1 MSNKADIAVVGLA
14 VMGQNLILN
23 MSDNDFSVIVYNRT
37 VEKVDTFLESAAK
50 GRKNISG
57 AKSVKEMVNSLSSP
71 RKIMLMVRAGDAVD
85 SFINEVLP
93 FLEEGDIIIDGGN
106 SNFTDTERREEALS
120 EKGIVYVGSGV
131 SGGEEGARF
140 GPSIMPGGNKDAW
153 EHIKPIFQK
162 ISAKTDNGEACC
174 DWVGAS
180 GSGHFVKM
188 VHNGIEYGDMQLIA
202 EVYDIMKRGFSLS
215 NGDMHQIFE
224 EWNRD
229 VLSSYLIDITSQILQ
244 KEENGNYVVD
254 TILDKAGQ
262 KGTGKWTVINGAEAG
277 VPLTL
282 ISEAVFARSLS
293 SLIYQREKMS
303 ELYPNRDPKK
313 LVSKISTFDLERA
326 LFAAKLISYT
336 QGFMLIDQVSSD
348 KKWNINSSSVA
359 LMWRG
364 GCIIRSSFLGEIS
377 KAYQSNP
384 KLTSLLEAPYFT
396 ELMIEFIPSLRRV
409 VAASVEAEIAI
420 PALSSALAFF
430 DGYRTKTG
438 PANLIQAQRDYFGAH
453 TYEKVGGTS
462 GEFFHTDWTTGG
474 AGVSSSTY
482 DA

>member
-23 MSDNDFSVIVYNRT
+23 MSDHNVSVVVFNRT
-37 VEKVDTFLESAAK
+37 VSKVDTFLAGAAK
-50 GRKNISG
+50 EHSNISG
-57 AKSVKEMVNSLSSP
+57 AHSVKELVDNLKSP

-85 SFINEVLP
+85 GFINELLP
-93 FLEEGDIIIDGGN
+93 YLDSGDIIIDGGN
-106 SNFTDTERREEALS
+106 SNFTDTERRVEELRS
-120 EKGIVYVGSGV
+120 KGIKYVGTGV

-140 GPSIMPGGNKDAW
+140 GPSIMPGGDSSAW
-153 EHIKPIFQK
+153 EDLKPIFQG
-162 ISAKTDNGEACC
+162 ISAKTESGEPCC
-174 DWVGAS
+174 DWVGNS

-202 EVYDIMKRGFSLS
+202 EVYDIMKRGFRLS
-215 NGDMHQIFE
+215 NGDMGQIFE
-224 EWNRD
+224 EWNKGF
-229 VLSSYLIDITSQILQ
+229 LESYLVEITADIFTKKDGDQF
-244 KEENGNYVVD
+244 VVD
-254 TILDKAGQ
+254 QILDKAGQ
-262 KGTGKWTVINGAEAG
+262 KGTGKWTVINGADAG

-293 SLIYQREKMS
+293 SLLDQREKMAK
-303 ELYPNRDPKK
+303 LYPNTSPQK

-326 LFAAKLISYT
+326 LFVAKIISYT
-336 QGFMLIDQVSSD
+336 QGFMLIDQVSED
-348 KKWNINSSSVA
+348 KKWNIDSGSVA

-377 KAYQSNP
+377 SAYRENP
-384 KLTSLLEAPYFT
+384 NLDSLLEAPYFI
-396 ELMIEFIPSLRRV
+396 EIIREFIPSLRRV
-409 VAASVEAEIAI
+409 VAASVEAEIPIA
-420 PALSSALAFF
+420 ALSSALAFF
-430 DGYRTKTG
+430 DGYRSKQL

-453 TYEKVGGTS
+453 TYERVDKNS
-462 GEFFHTDWTTGG
+462 GEFFHTNWTTGG